1 MGRVQAYFIAAQRS
15 EINLFAGLEVMG
27 KRGTAINVV
36 GSATVTGKFEL
47 GGGVSISWKPDEDS
61 KLALTGLVRSSNPQ
75 NYSAPYLISPGSPGN
90 AGVSIFITYTKGS
103 GGLTP
108 EAAKQRA
115 EGPITNANVFDTYPR

>member
-47 GGGVSISWKPDEDS
+47 GGEFQLVGNQMKIVS
-61 KLALTGLVRSSNPQ
+61 
-75 NYSAPYLISPGSPGN
+75 
-90 AGVSIFITYTKGS
+90 
-103 GGLTP
+103 
-108 EAAKQRA
+108 
-115 EGPITNANVFDTYPR
+115 